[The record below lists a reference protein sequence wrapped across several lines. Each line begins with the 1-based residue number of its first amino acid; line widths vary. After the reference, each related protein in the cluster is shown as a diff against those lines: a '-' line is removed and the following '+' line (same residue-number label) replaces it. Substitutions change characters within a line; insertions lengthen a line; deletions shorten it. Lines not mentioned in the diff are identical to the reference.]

1 MATAK
6 TIATTNAKNA
16 MSEKRQQMNTPVGVA
31 VYPRL
36 NEPDYKFQPA
46 GEFSVNVRLTEK
58 DARPLITALD
68 EMLDKWHTEESMTRR
83 KPNLKKAPLPV
94 KPAVDD
100 DGNETDEWDF
110 KFKMKHNVV
119 TQSGKSWTQRPK
131 LYDSQLRGFEGT
143 GIGGGSELVVNFV
156 PSTYYTPALG
166 CGVTFRLNAVQVI
179 KLKEYVSKNRPE
191 DMGFSAT
198 KGGYVAEEDSLVD
211 NTKKEGATEAPKSL
225 AEATSADE
233 L

>member
-1 MATAK
+1 MNNAK
-6 TIATTNAKNA
+6 TNQMTT
-16 MSEKRQQMNTPVGVA
+16 PLGVA

-36 NEPDYKFQPA
+36 TEPDYKFNPE
-46 GEFSVNVRLTEK
+46 GMFSVVLRGPETT
-58 DARPLITALD
+58 ARPLITALENQLETYWD
-68 EMLDKWHTEESMTRR
+68 EQKKLKK
-83 KPNLKKAPLPV
+83 KPNLKKADLPV

-100 DGNETDEWDF
+100 EGNETGEWDF

-131 LYDSQLRGFEGT
+131 LYDSKLRGFDGP

-166 CGVTFRLNAVQVI
+166 CGVTLRLNAVQVI
-179 KLKEYVSKNRPE
+179 KIKEYVSKNRPE
-191 DMGFSAT
+191 DMGFEVT
-198 KGGYVAEEDSLVD
+198 KGGYVAEEEALLE
-211 NTKKEGATEAPKSL
+211 NNNNKPAAAGEAPKSL
-225 AEATSADE
+225 ADAANADE

>member
-1 MATAK
+1 MSDAQNNQM
-6 TIATTNAKNA
+6 TTP
-16 MSEKRQQMNTPVGVA
+16 TGIA

-36 NEPDYKFQPA
+36 TEPDYKFNPE
-46 GEFSVNVRLTEK
+46 GMFSVVLRIPEAT
-58 DARPLITALD
+58 ARPLITAL
-68 EMLDKWHTEESMTRR
+68 EEKLDTFWEEQKKLKK
-83 KPNLKKAPLPV
+83 KPNLKKADLPV

-100 DGNETDEWDF
+100 EGNETGEWDF
-110 KFKMKHNVV
+110 KFKMKHNGV